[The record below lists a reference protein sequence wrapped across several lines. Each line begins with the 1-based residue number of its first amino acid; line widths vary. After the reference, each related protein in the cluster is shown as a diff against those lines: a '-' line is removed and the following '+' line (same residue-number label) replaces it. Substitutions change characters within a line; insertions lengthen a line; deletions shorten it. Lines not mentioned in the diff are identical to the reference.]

1 MKQEKIAAGGAL
13 LAAVGASLCCV
24 GPLVFAL
31 LGLGAFGVSAVFEPL
46 RPYLLAGAVLLLAF
60 GFYAAY
66 WRRPPA
72 CAPDE
77 ACAPQDVPRAGRLM
91 LWLMTVLVVAFALS
105 PYYIG
110 SIGSALT
117 RRPAP
122 GATAPAQSTGR
133 TDALET
139 VTVQVEGMD
148 CASCE
153 IPIRAAL
160 EKTAGVREA
169 EVSFQRGEARVT
181 FDPQQTNAQRIKG
194 AIESTGYRAR

>member
-1 MKQEKIAAGGAL
+1 
-13 LAAVGASLCCV
+13 
-24 GPLVFAL
+24 
-31 LGLGAFGVSAVFEPL
+31 
-46 RPYLLAGAVLLLAF
+46 
-60 GFYAAY
+60 
-66 WRRPPA
+66 
-72 CAPDE
+72 
-77 ACAPQDVPRAGRLM
+77 M

-169 EVSFQRGEARVT
+169 EVSFQRGEAHVT
-181 FDPQQTNAQRIKG
+181 FDPQQTNAQRIKS